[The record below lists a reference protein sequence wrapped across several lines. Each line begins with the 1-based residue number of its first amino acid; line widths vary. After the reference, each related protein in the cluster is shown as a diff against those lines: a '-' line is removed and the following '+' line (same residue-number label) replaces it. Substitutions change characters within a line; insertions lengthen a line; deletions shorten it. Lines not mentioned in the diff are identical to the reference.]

1 MDKKLQS
8 NILSD
13 YLMCSYRQGQATV
26 LEALDRLKKLD
37 VPTKR
42 PEDYFDQM
50 TKSDGHMTKVKQKIL
65 VKKKQIERSQKVKQ
79 IREMK
84 KLGKK
89 VQTEVMLQR
98 AKEKRELMEKIKKY
112 VQY

>member
-1 MDKKLQS
+1 MLD
-8 NILSD
+8 
-13 YLMCSYRQGQATV
+13 
-26 LEALDRLKKLD
+26 ALDRLKKLG

-42 PEDYFDQM
+42 PEDYFAQM
-50 TKSDGHMTKVKQKIL
+50 AKSDAHMTKVKQKFL

-98 AKEKRELMEKIKKY
+98 AKEKRELMEKIKRCEVDKL
-112 VQY
+112 QLC

>member
-1 MDKKLQS
+1 
-8 NILSD
+8 
-13 YLMCSYRQGQATV
+13 
-26 LEALDRLKKLD
+26 
-37 VPTKR
+37 
-42 PEDYFDQM
+42 
-50 TKSDGHMTKVKQKIL
+50 MTKVKQKFL

-98 AKEKRELMEKIKKY
+98 AKEKRELMEKIKRCEVDKL
-112 VQY
+112 QLC